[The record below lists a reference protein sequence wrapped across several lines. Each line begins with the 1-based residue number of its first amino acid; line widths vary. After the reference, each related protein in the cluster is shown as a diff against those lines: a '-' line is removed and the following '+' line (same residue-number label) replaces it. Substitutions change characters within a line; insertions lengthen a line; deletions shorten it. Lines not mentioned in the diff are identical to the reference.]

1 MSDSRAQSGNAER
14 REAAEARRRDLILR
28 YSAAV
33 RTRHWLVAIAFVLA
47 ALSGL
52 ALFHPALFG
61 LSGLFGG
68 GPWTRVLHPFLGLL
82 MVVVFLILAGAVAA
96 DNRMEPRDWAW
107 LRQYRDVVNN
117 REDRLP
123 EVGRY
128 NAGQKLIYYVI

>member
-1 MSDSRAQSGNAER
+1 MSDSRAHVGSAGQ
-14 REAAEARRRDLILR
+14 REAAEARRRDLFLG

-68 GPWTRVLHPFLGLL
+68 GPWTRILHPFIGLF
-82 MVVVFLILAGAVAA
+82 MVGAFAFLAVRFWHHNYMRPA
-96 DNRMEPRDWAW
+96 DWKW
-107 LRQYRDVVNN
+107 L
-117 REDRLP
+117 
-123 EVGRY
+123 
-128 NAGQKLIYYVI
+128 